1 MRTLLTTCALVGAA
15 LLLVPRA
22 RPAQAAGAALGSRS
36 AQTDTGTLEVSSD
49 PPAHVFIDD
58 VDTKTVTPQPRLE
71 LKAGHHKL
79 TLVTLDGSRKRSL
92 GFNVEIGQTTK
103 LSIHLSP

>member
-1 MRTLLTTCALVGAA
+1 MRTVLTMCVLTGA
-15 LLLVPRA
+15 LLGPRH
-22 RPAQAAGAALGSRS
+22 AGAAGILIGDR
-36 AQTDTGTLEVSSD
+36 ADQTDTGILEVSSD
-49 PPAHVFIDD
+49 PPAHVLIDD
-58 VDTKTVTPQPRLE
+58 VDTKTVTPQGHLE

-79 TLVTLDGSRKRSL
+79 TLVTLDGSRKRTL

>member
-1 MRTLLTTCALVGAA
+1 M
-15 LLLVPRA
+15 
-22 RPAQAAGAALGSRS
+22 
-36 AQTDTGTLEVSSD
+36 GTLVTYRLAPRKTDAS
-49 PPAHVFIDD
+49 D
-58 VDTKTVTPQPRLE
+58 VDTKTVTPQPHLE

-79 TLVTLDGSRKRSL
+79 TLVTLDGNRKRSL